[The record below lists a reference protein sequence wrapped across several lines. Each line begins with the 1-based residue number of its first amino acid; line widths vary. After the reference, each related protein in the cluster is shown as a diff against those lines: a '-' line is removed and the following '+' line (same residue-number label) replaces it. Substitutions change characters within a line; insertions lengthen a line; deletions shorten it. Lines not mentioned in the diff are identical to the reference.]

1 MVVSTAEMVVAMVG
15 ALVVMVVVISVVT
28 GEEISVEEE
37 TLAEEDSS
45 QSKGFKSSLV
55 FDHEIMY
62 LYEEV

>member
-1 MVVSTAEMVVAMVG
+1 M
-15 ALVVMVVVISVVT
+15 VT